1 MKRIKVKKK
10 FSFFTLAVLLL
21 SLVLVSRAASCI
33 EDLRYGFF
41 YSTSYSAQDY
51 QYALQY
57 KEYPYLNRICRRDTS
72 SSSDPFIQACHG
84 ISDYYEA
91 TILYHAYD
99 KAKNNA
105 AAQTELQRMKAC
117 EAYIPTMKNT
127 SGILTSFLLLTD
139 SHSPVS
145 HRDWRFLFLPLQ

>member
-1 MKRIKVKKK
+1 MKRIKAKKK

-72 SSSDPFIQACHG
+72 SSSDPFIQVFQ
-84 ISDYYEA
+84 I
-91 TILYHAYD
+91 
-99 KAKNNA
+99 
-105 AAQTELQRMKAC
+105 
-117 EAYIPTMKNT
+117 TMK
-127 SGILTSFLLLTD
+127 
-139 SHSPVS
+139 
-145 HRDWRFLFLPLQ
+145 RRFFIMLMTTQKITPQLKPNCSV